1 MHTLLNFAKFYKLLT
16 LLGAFPIIA
25 GSLCRS
31 ASPLST
37 LTQDCRR
44 RQEPLDALCQNNVLY
59 PVILAGGAGTRLWP
73 LSRHRLPKQFLSL
86 LGGGTM
92 LQDTLV
98 RLEGVS
104 TASPL
109 IVCNESHG
117 EIALRQFT
125 DAGRPAL
132 AAILEPEGR
141 NTAPAVTLAA
151 LHLRKIASP
160 GEEPFMLTMPA
171 DNVIRSTE
179 EFQRSLKAG
188 LPMARA
194 GYMVTFGVVPL
205 QPHTGYGYI
214 RRGRFLRQY
223 PGLPAAMEVASFVEK
238 PNVANARQYLRDGR
252 YLWNSG
258 IFLMSASVW
267 LEALERCRPDIAQVC
282 LEAYNA
288 AEKDGPFL
296 RPHRDGFLSCP
307 AESIDYAVMEK
318 TAEDAEVRV
327 ATVPLSGGWSDLGSW
342 AQIWEEREGDEDG
355 NVVEGSVYLESVQNS
370 LVLSTERT
378 VAAVGLKDA
387 VVVETPDAVL
397 VASRDQVQNVRRV
410 AERLNNKTDDNPPDG
425 RLKVDEG
432 DGFVLYRV
440 SIEPQ
445 KGLDHLASP
454 KGETWTQASGKIK
467 LMTDLDERTLE
478 AGDSVRLAPNHAY
491 RMENCGPDSSEAL
504 LMVLDDPKSAGLE
517 EGPAS

>member
-1 MHTLLNFAKFYKLLT
+1 M
-16 LLGAFPIIA
+16 
-25 GSLCRS
+25 
-31 ASPLST
+31 
-37 LTQDCRR
+37 
-44 RQEPLDALCQNNVLY
+44 
-59 PVILAGGAGTRLWP
+59 ILAGGTGTRLWP
-73 LSRHRLPKQFLSL
+73 LSRHKLPKQFLSL

-132 AAILEPEGR
+132 GAILEPEGR

-151 LHLRKIASP
+151 LHLQRMASQ
-160 GEEPFMLTMPA
+160 GEEPLMLTMPA
-171 DNVIRSTE
+171 DNVIRSPA

-188 LPMARA
+188 LQMARA

-214 RRGRFLRQY
+214 RRGRFLQQD

-238 PNVANARQYLRDGR
+238 PDVATAREYLRDGR

-258 IFLMSASVW
+258 IFLMSASGW
-267 LEALERCRPDIAQVC
+267 LRALNRCRPDIAEAC
-282 LEAYNA
+282 LDAYNA

-307 AESIDYAVMEK
+307 SESIDYAVMEK

-342 AQIWEEREGDEDG
+342 AQIWEERKGDEDG
-355 NVVEGSVYLESVQNS
+355 NVVEGPVYLESVKNS

-378 VAAVGLKDA
+378 VAAVGLEDA

-397 VASRDQVQNVRRV
+397 VASRDQVQDVRRV
-410 AERLNNKTDDNPPDG
+410 AERLNNEADSHLPDE
-425 RLKVDEG
+425 RMKVDEG
-432 DGFVLYRV
+432 TGFIVYRI
-440 SIEPQ
+440 SIGPG
-445 KGLDHLASP
+445 KGLNHLASP
-454 KGETWTQASGKIK
+454 KGETWTQASGRTK
-467 LMTDLDERTLE
+467 LMTDLDERILE
-478 AGDSVRLAPNHAY
+478 AGDSVRLAPGHTY
-491 RMENCGPDSSEAL
+491 QIENCDPDASEAL
-504 LMVLDDPKSAGLE
+504 LMILDKP
-517 EGPAS
+517 

>member
-1 MHTLLNFAKFYKLLT
+1 M
-16 LLGAFPIIA
+16 
-25 GSLCRS
+25 
-31 ASPLST
+31 
-37 LTQDCRR
+37 
-44 RQEPLDALCQNNVLY
+44 LY
-59 PVILAGGAGTRLWP
+59 PVILAGGTGTRLWP
-73 LSRHRLPKQFLSL
+73 ISRHKLPKQFLSL

-151 LHLRKIASP
+151 LHLQKIAAA
-160 GEEPFMLTMPA
+160 GEEPLMLTMPA
-171 DNVIRSTE
+171 DNVIRSPS

-188 LPMARA
+188 LTMARA

-214 RRGRFLRQY
+214 RRGRFLQQD
-223 PGLPAAMEVASFVEK
+223 PGLPAAMRVASFVEK
-238 PNVANARQYLRDGR
+238 PDLATAQEYLRDGR

-267 LEALERCRPDIAQVC
+267 LTALKRCRPDIAQAC
-282 LEAYNA
+282 LNAYNA
-288 AEKDGPFL
+288 AQTDGPYL

-307 AESIDYAVMEK
+307 PESIDYAVMEK
-318 TAEDAEVRV
+318 TADDPEVRV

-342 AQIWEEREGDEDG
+342 AQIWEEREGDDHG
-355 NVVEGSVYLESVQNS
+355 NVVEGPVYLESTKNS
-370 LVLSTERT
+370 LVLSSKRT
-378 VAAVGLKDA
+378 VAVVGLEDV
-387 VVVETPDAVL
+387 VVVETDDAVL
-397 VASRDQVQNVRRV
+397 VSSRDRVQDVRRI
-410 AERLNNKTDDNPPDG
+410 AA
-425 RLKVDEG
+425 RLKN
-432 DGFVLYRV
+432 
-440 SIEPQ
+440 
-445 KGLDHLASP
+445 K
-454 KGETWTQASGKIK
+454 K
-467 LMTDLDERTLE
+467 E
-478 AGDSVRLAPNHAY
+478 AAPN
-491 RMENCGPDSSEAL
+491 S
-504 LMVLDDPKSAGLE
+504 DDGL
-517 EGPAS
+517 